1 MQIQD
6 QTSRILIAR
15 KVVTIDANNTTASA
29 VVFTVTG
36 AVLIHGIWGEVTGA
50 TDLTNH
56 TKGHLRTNDQSA
68 TIDLTEA
75 ATGIVLSGL
84 AIGTLISKTAL
95 AAVALALDD
104 NATAKITEPASAGQG
119 LLSPFIVV
127 KKTGAVTTIDYR
139 YTTTDAPA
147 DAEIT
152 FGALWEPLSAD
163 GNLV

>member
-1 MQIQD
+1 MLIQD
-6 QTSRILIAR
+6 QTSRILLAR
-15 KVVTIDANNTTASA
+15 KVATIDANNTTASV

-36 AVLIHGIWGEVTGA
+36 SVLIHGIWGVVTGA

-56 TKGHLRTNDQSA
+56 TKGHLRTNDQTA

-75 ATGIVLSGL
+75 TTGIALSGL
-84 AIGTLISKTAL
+84 AVGTLISKTAL
-95 AAVALALDD
+95 VAVALTLDD
-104 NATAKITEPASAGQG
+104 NAAAKITEPASAGQG
-119 LLSPFIVV
+119 LLSSFIVV
-127 KKTGAVTTIDYR
+127 KKTVAVTTVDYR

-152 FGALWEPLSAD
+152 FGALWEPLSTD